1 MVLFYILSIA
11 LIALGIYEFR
21 ETGRKSY
28 HVVTGT
34 GVVLLLIA
42 GICSYAD
49 SQPAPYYKLGTPISK
64 IKAND
69 DAKSHMDGAYY
80 TVDGRNYVRYYHTIN
95 GNNKD
100 VVSAVKFNYYESDD
114 TDNVS
119 QKQLL
124 KDYRKVTASDLKET
138 SNDHYYSK
146 KTGQH
151 YFSEEEHDVD
161 GVSQG
166 IIHLTA
172 NELN

>member
-1 MVLFYILSIA
+1 MILFYILSIA

-21 ETGRKSY
+21 KTSRKSY
-28 HVVTGT
+28 HIVTGL
-34 GVVLLLIA
+34 GVILLLIG

-49 SQPAPYYKLGTPISK
+49 SQPAPYYKLGTSISK
-64 IKAND
+64 VKSND

-80 TVDGRNYVRYYHTIN
+80 TIDGRNYVRYYHVLN

-100 VVSAVKFNYYESDD
+100 IISTVKFNYYESNDA
-114 TDNVS
+114 DNVS
-119 QKQLL
+119 RKQLL
-124 KDYRKVTASDLKET
+124 KDYRKVTASDLRET

-151 YFSEEEHDVD
+151 YFSEEEYDE
-161 GVSQG
+161 GSVSQG
-166 IIHLTA
+166 IIHLAA